1 MKRVTAIGKYFGKP
15 RVIGKKENEELT
27 NLDVEIGYEIHS
39 KSSIATTQGG

>member
-1 MKRVTAIGKYFGKP
+1 MRVTAIAKYSEKQKA
-15 RVIGKKENEELT
+15 IGRKEKEELT

>member
-1 MKRVTAIGKYFGKP
+1 MRVTAIAKYSERP

-27 NLDVEIGYEIHS
+27 NLDAEIGYEIHS